1 MIIIMITIM
10 IDEEAR
16 TYAFQ
21 GVRQKL
27 LSGSSASAKEVSPP
41 PTSCPLAENH
51 FAKKTLAAMGG
62 TYTDFTTYAASEK
75 KGYHAWNGVD
85 WRLSLL
91 LRSAK
96 A

>member
-1 MIIIMITIM
+1 MIIMIIIMITIM

-41 PTSCPLAENH
+41 HLLPPSGKSFCQKNLSGKWGGPTLISPL
-51 FAKKTLAAMGG
+51 TQP
-62 TYTDFTTYAASEK
+62 
-75 KGYHAWNGVD
+75 
-85 WRLSLL
+85 R
-91 LRSAK
+91 RRK
-96 A
+96 AITPGMEWTGD

>member
-27 LSGSSASAKEVSPP
+27 LSGFFLLRGYPP
-41 PTSCPLAENH
+41 PHLLPPSGKSFCQKNLSGN
-51 FAKKTLAAMGG
+51 GG
-62 TYTDFTTYAASEK
+62 DL
-75 KGYHAWNGVD
+75 H
-85 WRLSLL
+85 
-91 LRSAK
+91 
-96 A
+96 

>member
-27 LSGSSASAKEVSPP
+27 LSG
-41 PTSCPLAENH
+41 
-51 FAKKTLAAMGG
+51 F
-62 TYTDFTTYAASEK
+62 F
-75 KGYHAWNGVD
+75 
-85 WRLSLL
+85 L
-91 LRSAK
+91 LRGWDTPPFRSAFWGTMTCRYGERGTLDYAEEK
-96 A
+96 NS

>member
-1 MIIIMITIM
+1 MPFREFVKNYSA
-10 IDEEAR
+10 D
-16 TYAFQ
+16 
-21 GVRQKL
+21 L
-27 LSGSSASAKEVSPP
+27 LLLLRRYPP

>member
-16 TYAFQ
+16 TFQ

-27 LSGSSASAKEVSPP
+27 LSGFFLLKGYPP
-41 PTSCPLAENH
+41 PSPAPLAENH
-51 FAKKTLAAMGG
+51 FAKKPLAAMGR